1 MAFQLVTLRS
11 DRKAFYLS
19 RTLLHLPLHRLISF
33 ESTLITVILLI
44 ILLSVWLLLVNL
56 WLENYLEK
64 IIRLQKFRRLQP

>member
-33 ESTLITVILLI
+33 ESTLLMIVLLNILLT
-44 ILLSVWLLLVNL
+44 VW
-56 WLENYLEK
+56 
-64 IIRLQKFRRLQP
+64 